1 MDKDKVLMALKKQ
14 RSSNSISKQQYKT
27 FKGQVLSGDVLGAAK
42 GLNKLMKRKQDV
54 TGITTNHMWSV
65 L

>member
-1 MDKDKVLMALKKQ
+1 MDKDKMLMILKKQ

-42 GLNKLMKRKQDV
+42 GLSKMMKRKEAV
-54 TGITTNHMWSV
+54 S
-65 L
+65 

>member
-42 GLNKLMKRKQDV
+42 GLAKLTKHKEV
-54 TGITTNHMWSV
+54 VS
-65 L
+65 

>member
-27 FKGQVLSGDVLGAAK
+27 FKGQVLSGDILGAAK
-42 GLNKLMKRKQDV
+42 GLNKLMKRKEV
-54 TGITTNHMWSV
+54 IS
-65 L
+65 